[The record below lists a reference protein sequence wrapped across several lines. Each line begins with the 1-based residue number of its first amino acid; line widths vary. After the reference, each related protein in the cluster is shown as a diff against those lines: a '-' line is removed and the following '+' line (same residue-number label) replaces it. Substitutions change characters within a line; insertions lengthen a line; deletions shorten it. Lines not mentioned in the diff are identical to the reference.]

1 MSKLYVYA
9 KPDQM
14 EEHRFSDDVA
24 ITYAKNEKEAINK
37 FSLLYKDVTID
48 DVKEV
53 DFNHFGV
60 AILTDY

>member
-24 ITYAKNEKEAINK
+24 ITYADSKEDAFNKFRRLYQNVAIN
-37 FSLLYKDVTID
+37 DI
-48 DVKEV
+48 KEV
-53 DFNHFGV
+53 EFNLFGV